1 MTSSIAPASYTEVFQ
16 NYYPLIRY
24 YVAKARVPNDHVEDV
39 SMILLEKFIEKGMLE
54 QFDPERGVQFTTF
67 FSGFITAYIRHYVE
81 RIRLSAYRELLLV
94 DKPVSANEEEF
105 STWMDAAGFTHSDD
119 TSRPEYT
126 SLVES
131 IRKHLA
137 SLPVRGKRNFLL
149 LFDLIQHQMYER
161 GSIYQKE
168 LAARFEV
175 SPALMS
181 GWMKMLAG
189 HVREVPGL

>member
-16 NYYPLIRY
+16 NYYPLVRY

-39 SMILLEKFIEKGMLE
+39 SMILLEKFIQKGMLE
-54 QFDPERGVQFTTF
+54 QFDPERGVKFTTF

-81 RIRLSAYRELLLV
+81 RINLSASRELFLV
-94 DKPVSANEEEF
+94 DKSVAGDGEEF
-105 STWMDAAGFTHSDD
+105 SSWLDAAGFAHSDD
-119 TSRPEYT
+119 TSRMEYHST
-126 SLVES
+126 VES
-131 IRKHLA
+131 IRKHLH

-149 LFDLIQHQMYER
+149 LFDLIRLQLDEYGH
-161 GSIYQKE
+161 IYQKE
-168 LAARFEV
+168 LAAKFEV